1 MCSDFQTNL
10 GQFFKPDGIFWP
22 NFYTIIELG
31 SHLQIT
37 LLSDFNQGSIQ

>member
-22 NFYTIIELG
+22 NFYTIELG